1 MTEDIN
7 IDEYLSN
14 DDTPDYK
21 TQANNYSD
29 DDEER
34 EYPFSSAGEFS
45 SRFNQS
51 VEYFHFE

>member
-1 MTEDIN
+1 
-7 IDEYLSN
+7 LSN

-34 EYPFSSAGEFS
+34 EYPFSCAGEFS

-51 VEYFHFE
+51 VKILSF